1 LDKQTLGDNVGF
13 IPLTYK
19 EFCDMGIDV
28 TAEECIKE
36 LMSFSSDFNKKIYGR
51 HKKTKAV

>member
-1 LDKQTLGDNVGF
+1 
-13 IPLTYK
+13 
-19 EFCDMGIDV
+19 MGIDV